1 MEIQTGKPLLIGHRG
16 APSMAPENT
25 MASFRAALDTG
36 LDGIEIDV
44 HRTRDGV
51 LAVYHDP
58 VTSDGHDLAALD
70 WSDLQAL
77 HPEISRLED
86 VFELM
91 EGYSDRYLNIELKS
105 RFPFSDGREQALA
118 EVLEDWTHEAASRAW
133 ISCFDPL
140 ALVKIKR
147 LGVKASLALL
157 VWREDGLEIP
167 DLIPALTISGLHVEQ
182 GLATTERVDQWHAAG
197 MYVCAWTV
205 NSAVAA
211 RELADA
217 GVDGIIGDYP
227 DRLLA
232 AVR

>member
-1 MEIQTGKPLLIGHRG
+1 MEIQSDKPLLIGHRG

-25 MASFRAALDTG
+25 MASFRAALDAG
-36 LDGIEIDV
+36 LDGLEIDV

-51 LAVYHDP
+51 LAVHHDP
-58 VTSDGHDLAALD
+58 VTVDGVDLATVD
-70 WSDLQAL
+70 WSDLQTH

-86 VFELM
+86 VFALM
-91 EGYSDRYLNIELKS
+91 ESYSNRYLNIELKS

-118 EVLEDWTHEAASRAW
+118 EALEAWMHEAAARAW

-140 ALVKIKR
+140 ALVKLKR
-147 LGVKASLALL
+147 LGVEASLALL

-167 DLIPALTISGLHVEQ
+167 DLIPTLDISGVHVEQ
-182 GLATTERVDQWHAAG
+182 RLATTDRVAQWHAAG
-197 MYVCAWTV
+197 LYVCAWTV
-205 NSAVAA
+205 NSAAAA
-211 RELADA
+211 RELAGA

-227 DRLLA
+227 DRLRE